1 MNKNMITN
9 SELEYY
15 LNQIVFLTQKATKLK
30 LSEDFNESNYKQSEY
45 RKMIAKTYTIKKKI
59 QKMFNADNST
69 FKRF

>member
-1 MNKNMITN
+1 MITN